1 MVQECQSACQLIL
14 TYVEEIDTHAV
25 RCVRAPAHMRFPA
38 RIESRGGVRAG
49 AARQQEGQRE
59 RDQGQPEAIS
69 VTRRDATTKLCA
81 PAW

>member
-1 MVQECQSACQLIL
+1 
-14 TYVEEIDTHAV
+14 
-25 RCVRAPAHMRFPA
+25 MRFPA